1 MEPPYRQDLSDI
13 SSALLNAG
21 YKVSRS
27 HASSGSVKTNAPRSF
42 IYDII
47 REYIKTHP
55 VRMDKIPENSKARP
69 LIAKPMR

>member
-1 MEPPYRQDLSDI
+1 MDPPYGQEPSDI

>member
-1 MEPPYRQDLSDI
+1 MDPKYLQNLSDG

-27 HASSGSVKTNAPRSF
+27 HASSGSVKTDAPRSF
-42 IYDII
+42 VNDIV

-55 VRMDKIPENSKARP
+55 VRMDRLGENSKARP
-69 LIAKPMR
+69 FIEKAMT